1 MNDTTWNLDTLY
13 SSFSSEKFKNDQT
26 TAKNYISEINAWSKT
41 NLTNNLNVIEKTE
54 YYINFMNSFGQTFS
68 LLTEYCQLTLST
80 DAENETALKILES
93 LEELETEI
101 TPSQI
106 AFEQWFAAQADVE
119 SVIASSPLLVE
130 HSFYL
135 NQILTNSKY
144 LLSQK
149 EEIIIAKMRNTGS
162 LSWMKLWDI
171 LSSTTS
177 ASVNNNSYPLPAVRN
192 MAYSPDAAVRKAAYE
207 AELKALKSIS
217 ASSAAALNGIKGEVI
232 TNCKLRGY
240 SSPLDMTLLDSR
252 LDKPV
257 LEAMISAMKEY
268 QPVFRKY
275 FQKKA
280 EILSHKNGLPFYDIF
295 APIGTV
301 DMQFSYEEAK
311 AFIIENFS
319 LFSKELGDYAK
330 HAFDNRWVDVYPK
343 AGKRGGAFCSNLHSI
358 KESRILTNFSGSFN
372 DVITLAHELGHG
384 YHGACLD
391 NETFLNSDY
400 PMPIAETASTFC
412 ETLVKNA
419 ALKKATHEQ
428 QALILENDISDSA
441 QIVVDILSRFLFEDA
456 VFEERKNG
464 SLSEKALCSLMLDA
478 QKKTYGNGLDENF
491 MHPYMWV
498 VKPHYY
504 DVDYNYYN
512 FPYAFGLLFAK
523 GLYSIYLEKGNAFS
537 QNYVKLLSWTGKS
550 NLKDLALMFDIDIT
564 DPKFWNSSLNLIK
577 SDIEKY
583 INSKI

>member
-1 MNDTTWNLDTLY
+1 MNNTTWSLDTLY
-13 SSFSSEKFKNDQT
+13 TSFLSEKFLNDYNR
-26 TAKNYISEINAWSKT
+26 AKDYIEKINNWCKL
-41 NLTNNLNVIEKTE
+41 NLTDNSNGIKKTE
-54 YYINFMNSFGQTFS
+54 YYVNFMNSFGEVIS
-68 LLTEYCQLTLST
+68 LLLEYCQLTLST
-80 DAENETALKILES
+80 YAENETALKTLES

-106 AFEQWFAAQADVE
+106 AFEHWFASQENAKSIIE
-119 SVIASSPLLVE
+119 SSPILTE
-130 HSFYL
+130 HRFYL

-162 LSWMKLWDI
+162 LAWMKLWDI
-171 LSSTTS
+171 LSSTLS
-177 ASVNNNSYPLPAVRN
+177 VSVNNKNYPLAEVRN
-192 MAYSPDAAVRKAAYE
+192 MAYSNNAEIRKTAYT
-207 AELKALKSIS
+207 AELKALKSI
-217 ASSAAALNGIKGEVI
+217 ASSAAASLNGIKGEVI

-240 SSPLDMTLLDSR
+240 SSPLEMTLLDSR
-252 LDKPV
+252 LEKPV
-257 LEAMISAMKEY
+257 LDAMISAMKEY

-280 EILSHKNGLPFYDIF
+280 EILGHKNGLPFYDIF

-301 DMQFSYEEAK
+301 DMQFSYDEAK
-311 AFIIENFS
+311 TFIIENFS

-330 HAFDNRWVDVYPK
+330 RAFDNRWIDVFPK
-343 AGKRGGAFCSNLHSI
+343 EGKRGGAFCSNLHSI
-358 KESRILTNFSGSFN
+358 KESRILTNFSGNFN

-384 YHGACLD
+384 YHGECLND
-391 NETFLNSDY
+391 ETHLNSDY

-419 ALKKATHEQ
+419 ALKNATPAQ
-428 QALILENDISDSA
+428 QELILENDISDSA

-464 SLSEKALCSLMLDA
+464 SLSEKELCTLMINA
-478 QKKTYGNGLDENF
+478 QKQTYGDGLDESF

-523 GLYSIYLEKGNAFS
+523 GLYGIYLEKGSTFS
-537 QNYVKLLSWTGKS
+537 ADYVKLLSATGKAS
-550 NLKDLALMFDIDIT
+550 LKDIALMVNIDIT
-564 DPKFWNSSLNLIK
+564 DPKFWRSSLNIIKGDIENYIK
-577 SDIEKY
+577 S
-583 INSKI
+583 

>member
-54 YYINFMNSFGQTFS
+54 YYINFMNSFGQIFS

-119 SVIASSPLLVE
+119 NIITSSPLLVE

-257 LEAMISAMKEY
+257 LEAMISAMKDY

-280 EILSHKNGLPFYDIF
+280 EILGHKNGLPFYDIF

-311 AFIIENFS
+311 GFIIENFS

-330 HAFDNRWVDVYPK
+330 HAFDNRWIDIYPK

-391 NETFLNSDY
+391 NETYLNSDY

-419 ALKKATHEQ
+419 ALKKATPEQ
-428 QALILENDISDSA
+428 QSLILENDISDSA

-523 GLYSIYLEKGNAFS
+523 GLYSIYLEKGTAFS
-537 QNYVKLLSWTGKS
+537 QNYVNLLSWTGKS
-550 NLKDLALMFDIDIT
+550 NLKDLALMVDIDIT
-564 DPKFWNSSLNLIK
+564 DPKFWHSSLNLIK
-577 SDIEKY
+577 TDIEKY

>member
-1 MNDTTWNLDTLY
+1 MNNTTWNLDTLY
-13 SSFSSEKFKNDQT
+13 TSFSSEKFLNDQNRV
-26 TAKNYISEINAWSKT
+26 KDYIEKINAWCKT
-41 NLTNNLNVIEKTE
+41 NLADNSNGIEKTE
-54 YYINFMNSFGQTFS
+54 YYINFMNSFGEVIS
-68 LLTEYCQLTLST
+68 LLLEYCQLTLST
-80 DAENETALKILES
+80 DAENETALKTLES

-106 AFEQWFAAQADVE
+106 AFEQWFASLENAKNI
-119 SVIASSPLLVE
+119 IAASPLLAE

-135 NQILTNSKY
+135 NQILTHSKY

-162 LSWMKLWDI
+162 LAWMKLWDI
-171 LSSTTS
+171 LSSTL
-177 ASVNNNSYPLPAVRN
+177 SVTINDKSYPLPSVRN
-192 MAYSPDAAVRKAAYE
+192 MAYSSDAEIRKTAYD
-207 AELKALKSIS
+207 AELKALKSIAS
-217 ASSAAALNGIKGEVI
+217 SSAAALNGIKGEVI

-240 SSPLDMTLLDSR
+240 SSPLEMTLLDSR
-252 LDKPV
+252 IDKPV
-257 LEAMISAMKEY
+257 LEAMINAMKEY
-268 QPVFRKY
+268 QPIFRKY
-275 FQKKA
+275 FHKKA
-280 EILSHKNGLPFYDIF
+280 EILGNKNGLPFYDIF
-295 APIGTV
+295 APVGTV
-301 DMQFSYEEAK
+301 DMQFSYDEAK
-311 AFIIENFS
+311 TFIIENFS

-330 HAFDNRWVDVYPK
+330 RAFENRWIDVYPK
-343 AGKRGGAFCSNLHSI
+343 EGKRGGAFCSNLHSI

-391 NETFLNSDY
+391 NKTYLNSDY

-419 ALKKATHEQ
+419 ALKKATPEQ
-428 QALILENDISDSA
+428 QEIMLENDISDAA

-456 VFEERKNG
+456 VFQERKNG
-464 SLSEKALCSLMLDA
+464 SLSEKELCALMLDA
-478 QKKTYGNGLDENF
+478 QKQTYGDGLDENF

-523 GLYSIYLEKGNAFS
+523 GLYGIYMEKGSAFA
-537 QNYVKLLSWTGKS
+537 NDYVKLLSLTGKA
-550 NLKDLALMFDIDIT
+550 NLKDIALMVNIDIT
-564 DPKFWNSSLNLIK
+564 DPAFWRSSLNVIRM
-577 SDIEKY
+577 DIEKF
-583 INSKI
+583 I